1 MRKIWEERR
10 LGKHGKKET
19 NRLYQYFQLYLNQDH
34 PRSIPRLYKTLM
46 ESKDTYNGTIPK
58 VKTLWNY
65 CSEFGWVERV
75 EAYDQYLMDVNRKN
89 KELKLSQ
96 VYSDV
101 ADFNVDELKKSIDL
115 VDYPKKV
122 IADALRKYEAD
133 EISLDKFNKYVE
145 SVSKTYASLVEL
157 VQGYDSSGKSKSGG
171 SFTNVNQIGKDNHMT
186 FREFF
191 EEKGDVIEEL
201 ARDKESEKES

>member
-1 MRKIWEERR
+1 MGEIWEERQIGR
-10 LGKHGKKET
+10 YGKKET
-19 NRLYQYFQLYLNQDH
+19 KRAFHYFQLYLNQSH
-34 PRSIPRLYKTLM
+34 PRSISRLYKTFLK
-46 ESKDTYNGTIPK
+46 SNYDGAPPK
-58 VKTLWNY
+58 LKTLWNY
-65 CSEFGWVERV
+65 SSEFGWVKRV
-75 EAYDQYLMDVNRKN
+75 EAYDQHLIDVNRKN

-101 ADFNVDELKKSIDL
+101 ADFNVDELKKSITL

-145 SVSKTYASLVEL
+145 SVSKTYASFVEL
-157 VQGYDSSGKSKSGG
+157 VQGYDPSGKSKSGG
-171 SFTNVNQIGKDNHMT
+171 SFTNVNQIGNDNHMT

-191 EEKGDVIEEL
+191 EEKGEVIEEL

>member
-1 MRKIWEERR
+1 MGEIWEERYTGR
-10 LGKHGKKET
+10 YGRREAP
-19 NRLYQYFQLYLNQDH
+19 RVFQYFQMYLTQSF
-34 PRSIPRLYKTLM
+34 PRSIPRLLRTL
-46 ESKDTYNGTIPK
+46 EEDKDIYNGKIPK
-58 VKTLWNY
+58 LKTLWNY
-65 CSEFGWVERV
+65 CTEYSWVKRA
-75 EAYDQYLMDVNRKN
+75 EAYDRHLMDMNRKN
-89 KELKLSQ
+89 KELQLAQ

-145 SVSKTYASLVEL
+145 SVSKTYASFVEL
-157 VQGYDSSGKSKSGG
+157 VQGYDPSSKGKSG
-171 SFTNVNQIGKDNHMT
+171 SFTNVNQIGKENHMT

-201 ARDKESEKES
+201 ARDKESEEES